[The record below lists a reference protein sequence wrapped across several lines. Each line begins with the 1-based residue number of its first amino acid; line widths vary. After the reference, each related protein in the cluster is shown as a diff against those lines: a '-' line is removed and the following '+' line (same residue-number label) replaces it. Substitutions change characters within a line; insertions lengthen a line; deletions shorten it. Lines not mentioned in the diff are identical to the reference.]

1 MNNSFD
7 NSLLD
12 SSLELPCVNPDE
24 ACGVVFPTLTQPLN
38 FLDSE
43 NMEYNGKVSL
53 AKFSGYPTEDAE
65 RFLSN
70 FSAYCLFNKINVQDP
85 RTVAAFQLH
94 LQGPALTWFTCL
106 TDTEKADWASVKQL
120 YRAKYLAENNKPMLL
135 VETEQFL
142 NLRLLPHQQIE
153 DYFSKIMEKGR
164 RVNKSQQ
171 EIVLKFIEGLP
182 SQLAFFVRAG
192 NPEDI
197 NAALTAAKLGE
208 AYGYRASPTATETVP
223 GGAIPAPVPT
233 VSAVQPGSN
242 NRLAQLEQKMDRLC
256 SQFEQFT
263 TTTNRD
269 NSPRQFLCHA
279 CKGAGHVKRYCN
291 WARGQSEPKIQC
303 QLCDQF
309 GHRAI
314 NCANNSGNGRNP
326 RDTGRVPLGGRQ

>member
-12 SSLELPCVNPDE
+12 SSFDLKCVNPDE
-24 ACGVVFPTLTQPLN
+24 ACGVILPPLPQPVNL
-38 FLDSE
+38 FDSDGME
-43 NMEYNGKVSL
+43 NSGKVSL

-70 FSAYCLFNKINVQDP
+70 FSAYCLFNKINAQDP

-106 TDTEKADWASVKQL
+106 DNTEKTDWDSVQKL
-120 YRAKYLAENNKPMLL
+120 YREKYLAENNKPMLL
-135 VETEQFL
+135 VETELFL
-142 NLRLLPHQQIE
+142 NLRLLPHQQLE

-171 EIVLKFIEGLP
+171 EITLKFIEGLP

-208 AYGYRASPTATETVP
+208 AYGYRALPTTTETVP
-223 GGAIPAPVPT
+223 GGAIPAPVSS
-233 VSAVQPGSN
+233 VSAAQPGSN
-242 NRLAQLEQKMDRLC
+242 TRLNELERKMDKLC
-256 SQFEQFT
+256 SQFEQF
-263 TTTNRD
+263 NSRS
-269 NSPRQFLCHA
+269 NERSPRQFVCHA
-279 CKGAGHVKRYCN
+279 CKGAGHIKRHCN
-291 WARGQSEPKIQC
+291 WARGQNEPKTQC
-303 QLCDQF
+303 QLCEQF
-309 GHRAI
+309 GHRAS
-314 NCANNSGNGRNP
+314 NCANNSGNGMNP
-326 RDTGRVPLGGRQ
+326 RDTRRVPLGGRQ

>member
-1 MNNSFD
+1 MNSSFD

-12 SSLELPCVNPDE
+12 SSLCVNPDE
-24 ACGVVFPTLTQPLN
+24 VCGVIFPTLAQPLN
-38 FLDSE
+38 FLDRE
-43 NMEYNGKVSL
+43 NMEMTSKVSL

-70 FSAYCLFNKINVQDP
+70 FSAYCLFNRINVQDP

-106 TDTEKADWASVKQL
+106 KDTEKADWASVEQL

-164 RVNKSQQ
+164 RVNKSPQ

-223 GGAIPAPVPT
+223 GGATPVPMPS
-233 VSAVQPGSN
+233 VSAVQPSSN
-242 NRLAQLEQKMDRLC
+242 TRLNDLERKMDRLC

-263 TTTNRD
+263 TTKNRD
-269 NSPRQFLCHA
+269 KSPRQFSCHA
-279 CKGAGHVKRYCN
+279 CKGAGHVKRFCN

-303 QLCDQF
+303 QLCEQF

-314 NCANNSGNGRNP
+314 NCGTCNNSGNGRNP
-326 RDTGRVPLGGRQ
+326 RDTGRVPLGGQQ